1 MRRFAPD
8 NIAGPIF
15 FKLSYKDKPLCSRWA
30 TPPALSLCTQGKL
43 TQGFDFPGAYSREIW

>member
-43 TQGFDFPGAYSREIW
+43 TQGFDFPGAYSSEIW